1 MAELTNIKQEFLT
14 TIKTIITQHGFKETV
29 CCYEK
34 ISEHQTR
41 GQVITINGQRM
52 EQPGQLVTIKQ
63 LIYNQGDGWVSNE
76 DESNKREFTQF
87 KFETHQG
94 DNIVLSHEDC
104 FYWDE
109 PQYFINIFNQ
119 IVK

>member
-14 TIKTIITQHGFKETV
+14 TIKTIITQHGFKEV
-29 CCYEK
+29 SDGYK
-34 ISEHQTR
+34 KVSEHQTR

-63 LIYNQGDGWVSNE
+63 SIYMQGDGWMANE
-76 DESNKREFTQF
+76 DESNKREFTQI
-87 KFETHQG
+87 KFETMQG
-94 DNIVLSHEDC
+94 DNVVLSHEDC

-109 PQYFINIFNQ
+109 PQYFINTFNQ